1 MALHKK
7 QHYIPQCYLKMFSD
21 NNTHIWAYDK
31 ISKKSYG
38 VLISDVCTANN
49 FYTISDSFIKE
60 NNKLNPFTIEENF
73 FAEEYEPKF
82 AEKLFHLQQLA
93 NDAYK
98 NNELRIRLSRKE
110 KYEFALL
117 LVIQWFRL
125 PALRIENEE
134 VFEDMMPKMVRLFQ
148 EGLALE
154 LNNPDIAKLRI
165 QSKIKDKAVYHAES
179 TFMNEDLL
187 DRYSTLLSNNI
198 WTFNYSVNGDF
209 YTSDFPITV
218 NPHVNNV
225 KPICQGLAQYGAEL
239 TFPISKNLLLT
250 IWDKD
255 YFSDKESDECK
266 MEVVHGRDL
275 REANHI
281 RTMYAQS
288 QLFSNKNNFE
298 FIDFIS
304 RIMPITKNPFR

>member
-165 QSKIKDKAVYHAES
+165 QSKIKDKACIS
-179 TFMNEDLL
+179 C
-187 DRYSTLLSNNI
+187 
-198 WTFNYSVNGDF
+198 WKVNGDF

-281 RTMYAQS
+281 RTMYAQR

>member
-1 MALHKK
+1 
-7 QHYIPQCYLKMFSD
+7 MFSD
-21 NNTHIWAYDK
+21 YNTHIGAYDK
-31 ISKKSYG
+31 ISKQSYG

-281 RTMYAQS
+281 RTMYAQR